1 MPFFFWDWT
10 LVLLVPA
17 LLLGV
22 YAQIRVSSTFNRFA
36 QVPSAGGLTGA
47 EGARRILDANGLQ
60 SVSIEMVSG
69 RLSDH
74 YDPRGK
80 VLRLSQDVGGRNS
93 LASLGVAAHE
103 VGHALQDAAGYA
115 PMKIRSTL
123 VPVANIGSNLG
134 FILFFIGL
142 LMGRNPVMMNIGI
155 VLFSAAV
162 LFTVITLPVEL
173 NASRRAMTA
182 LASTGILVGS
192 ETDGARKVLNAAA
205 LTYVAAAL
213 MAILNLL
220 RLILISRNR

>member
-10 LVLLVPA
+10 LILLVPA
-17 LLLGV
+17 ILLGI
-22 YAQIRVSSTFNRFA
+22 YAQIRVSSTFNRFS

-60 SVSIEMVSG
+60 GVSIEMVSG

-123 VPVANIGSNLG
+123 VPAANLGSNLG

-182 LASTGILVGS
+182 LASTGILVGN
-192 ETDGARKVLNAAA
+192 EADGARKVLNAAA

-213 MAILNLL
+213 MAILNLV
-220 RLILISRNR
+220 RLILISRDR

>member
-182 LASTGILVGS
+182 LATSGILVGS

>member
-10 LVLLVPA
+10 LFLLVPA

-22 YAQIRVSSTFNRFA
+22 FAQIRVSSTFNRYA
-36 QVPSAGGLTGA
+36 QVPSASGLTGA
-47 EGARRILDANGLQ
+47 QGARRILDANGLQ
-60 SVSIEMVSG
+60 GVSIEMVQG

-74 YDPRGK
+74 YDPRDK
-80 VLRLSQDVGGRNS
+80 VLRLSADVGGRNS

-115 PMKIRSTL
+115 PMKIRSSL
-123 VPVANIGSNLG
+123 VPAANLGSNLG
-134 FILFFIGL
+134 FLLFFVGL
-142 LMGRNPVMMNIGI
+142 LMGRNAIMMNVGI

-173 NASRRAMTA
+173 NASRRAMAA
-182 LASTGILVGS
+182 LTSTGILVAD
-192 ETDGARKVLNAAA
+192 EPEGARRVLNAAA